1 MLPALANQ
9 KMWFEVEQAIDAGWS
24 VNSVLK
30 VNGSAWRVSSFRLFP
45 SRSTAAP
52 RFILPPVGGRRE
64 SQKCCWN
71 TVVMSTSST
80 KQA

>member
-9 KMWFEVEQAIDAGWS
+9 KMWFEVEQAIHAGWS

-30 VNGSAWRVSSFRLFP
+30 VNDSAWHVSAFRQFP

-52 RFILPPVGGRRE
+52 RFILPPVGDRR
-64 SQKCCWN
+64 K
-71 TVVMSTSST
+71 
-80 KQA
+80 